1 MIIMLIIL
9 SAILVFL
16 RTRRQTPPPRRHI
29 PQPKS
34 HIPTYSPEQLRQA
47 RNDRRIT
54 TW

>member
-9 SAILVFL
+9 IAILAFL
-16 RTRRQTPPPRRHI
+16 RAKRRVTTQRRY
-29 PQPKS
+29 
-34 HIPTYSPEQLRQA
+34 PTTQHHLTKYSPEQLRQA